1 MALLRMSSK
10 LLTPLSSRVS
20 FTTRQLSALSFV
32 PQLRS
37 SIPKSLPAIHRLVES
52 YERDVQTF
60 KPNDSIQSDVVF
72 ANNHLRLSGIDVVG
86 FDYDYTLCHYTE
98 ELQHLIYAMARDYM
112 VGKLRYPE
120 GVSVLQ
126 YDPSFAIRGLT
137 IDKQKGLLCK
147 ISSHQK
153 LSNTAV
159 FRGRQRLSRDEIMEL
174 YGGSRHIS
182 VQDRDYMEPLND
194 LFSVAHACLFADV
207 VQYMIDRDIEYEP
220 IALVEDVNQAIANVH
235 LSGEMHKEVAHDLP
249 KYIEPNPTLRPLLE
263 RIRNSGKKSF
273 LCTNSSFSY
282 INAGLK
288 YMLGD
293 DWRELFDVV
302 IASARKPKFYTRQRS
317 FRKLDTGHKQVQW
330 HAVRSL
336 HRGEVYTQGSVYQLS
351 KLTGWVGNRVL
362 YIGDNLFADLVEPS
376 RANGWRTGAIIRE
389 LEDEMRVQ
397 RTPEYQRLAFQIN
410 KIEELM
416 RNIQNELRS
425 EPIPQNHVFVDQLVN
440 VHEALQM
447 EMENLIN
454 ANFGSV
460 FRADAYP
467 SQFAF
472 LVQRY
477 VDIYSARLENLL
489 EYPSSHT
496 FYPERIAMP
505 HEYPAEAPRCN

>member
-1 MALLRMSSK
+1 MALLRASK
-10 LLTPLSSRVS
+10 ALLASSRCGVS
-20 FTTRQLSALSFV
+20 SRRLSALSFV
-32 PQLRS
+32 PELRAA
-37 SIPKSLPAIHRLVES
+37 IPQTLPAIHNLVAD
-52 YERDVQTF
+52 YERDLQTF
-60 KPNDSIQSDVVF
+60 QPSSYIPPDVVF
-72 ANNHLRLSGIDVVG
+72 ANNHLKLSAIDVVG

-112 VGKLRYPE
+112 VSNLRYPE

-153 LSNTAV
+153 LSTAAV

-182 VQDRDYMEPLND
+182 VRDRDYNMEPLND

-207 VQYMIDRDIEYEP
+207 VQYMMDRDIEYEP
-220 IALVEDVNQAIANVH
+220 IALVEDVHQAIANVH
-235 LSGEMHKEVAHDLP
+235 LSGEMHREVAQDPP

-263 RIRNSGKKSF
+263 RIRSSGKKSF
-273 LCTNSSFSY
+273 LCTNSSFPY
-282 INAGLK
+282 INAGLRH
-288 YMLGD
+288 MLGD
-293 DWRELFDVV
+293 EWRELFDVV
-302 IASARKPKFYTRQRS
+302 SVSANKPKFYTRKRS
-317 FRKLDTGHKQVQW
+317 FRHLDTENKQVQW
-330 HAVRSL
+330 HAVRAL
-336 HRGEVYTQGSVYQLS
+336 DRGQVYTQGSVYQLA

-362 YIGDNLFADLVEPS
+362 YIGDSIFSDLVEPS

-389 LEDEMRVQ
+389 LEDEMRVH
-397 RTPEYQRLAFQIN
+397 RTPEYQRLAFQIH
-410 KIEELM
+410 KVEELM
-416 RNIQNELRS
+416 RNIQNQLRS
-425 EPIPQNHVFVDQLVN
+425 EPIPQNHGFVDQLVD
-440 VHEALQM
+440 VHEELQM
-447 EMENLIN
+447 AMENLVN

-472 LVQRY
+472 FVQRY

-489 EYPSSHT
+489 EYPSNHT
-496 FYPERIAMP
+496 FYPERIGMP
-505 HEYPAEAPRCN
+505 HEEPVGVPRYE

>member
-1 MALLRMSSK
+1 MALLRA
-10 LLTPLSSRVS
+10 SSRLLAPS
-20 FTTRQLSALSFV
+20 LARRFSALSIV
-32 PQLRS
+32 PQLRA
-37 SIPKSLPAIHRLVES
+37 SIPSSLPAIHCLVES

-60 KPNDSIQSDVVF
+60 NPKTAFRSDVVF

-98 ELQHLIYAMARDYM
+98 ELQHLIYSMARDYL

-159 FRGRQRLSRDEIMEL
+159 FRGRQRLSRDEIIEL

-182 VQDRDYMEPLND
+182 VSDRDYNMEPLND

-207 VQYMIDRDIEYEP
+207 VQYMMDRDIEYEP
-220 IALVEDVNQAIANVH
+220 VALVEDVNQAIANVH
-235 LSGEMHKEVAHDLP
+235 LSGDMHKEVALDLP
-249 KYIEPNPTLRPLLE
+249 KYIEPSPTLRPLLE
-263 RIRNSGKKSF
+263 RIRNSGKKTF
-273 LCTNSSFSY
+273 LCTNSSFAY

-302 IASARKPKFYTRQRS
+302 IVSARKPKFYTRQRS
-317 FRKLDTGHKQVQW
+317 FRKLDIGHKQVQW
-330 HAVRSL
+330 HAVRAL
-336 HRGEVYTQGSVYQLS
+336 ERGDVYTQGSLYHLS
-351 KLTGWVGNRVL
+351 KLTGWVGSRVL
-362 YIGDNLFADLVEPS
+362 YIGDNLFSDLVEPS

-389 LEDEMRVQ
+389 LEDEMKVQ

-410 KIEELM
+410 KFEELM

-425 EPIPQNHVFVDQLVN
+425 EPVPQLVN
-440 VHEALQM
+440 VHEALQT

-454 ANFGSV
+454 VNFGSV
-460 FRADAYP
+460 FRADTYP

-472 LVQRY
+472 IVQRY

-489 EYPSSHT
+489 EYPSNHT

-505 HEYPAEAPRCN
+505 HEQPKGP

>member
-1 MALLRMSSK
+1 MALLRATSK
-10 LLTPLSSRVS
+10 LLLPSRSPLSVRR
-20 FTTRQLSALSFV
+20 FSALSFV
-32 PQLRS
+32 PELRA
-37 SIPKSLPAIHRLVES
+37 SIPSSLPAIRQLVER

-60 KPNDSIQSDVVF
+60 QPNDSIQSDVVF

-86 FDYDYTLCHYTE
+86 FDYDYTLCHYSE

-112 VGKLRYPE
+112 VSKLRYPE
-120 GVSVLQ
+120 GLSVLQ

-159 FRGRQRLSRDEIMEL
+159 FRGRHRLSRDEIMEL

-182 VQDRDYMEPLND
+182 VHDRDSNMEPLND

-220 IALVEDVNQAIANVH
+220 IALVEDVNQAITNVH
-235 LSGEMHKEVAHDLP
+235 LSGEMHKEVARDLP
-249 KYIEPNPTLRPLLE
+249 KYIEPNPALRPLLE
-263 RIRNSGKKSF
+263 RIR
-273 LCTNSSFSY
+273 
-282 INAGLK
+282 
-288 YMLGD
+288 
-293 DWRELFDVV
+293 LFDVV
-302 IASARKPKFYTRQRS
+302 IVSARKPKFYTRQRS
-317 FRKLDTGHKQVQW
+317 FRMLDIGHKQVQW
-330 HAVRSL
+330 HAVRAL

-351 KLTGWVGNRVL
+351 KLTGWVGSRVL
-362 YIGDNLFADLVEPS
+362 YIGDNLFSDLVEPS

-389 LEDEMRVQ
+389 LEDEMRVH
-397 RTPEYQRLAFQIN
+397 RTPEYQRLAFQIS

-416 RNIQNELRS
+416 RSIQNELRS
-425 EPIPQNHVFVDQLVN
+425 EPVPQNHAFVDQLVN

-447 EMENLIN
+447 EMENLVN
-454 ANFGSV
+454 VNFGSV
-460 FRADAYP
+460 FRADTYP

-477 VDIYSARLENLL
+477 VDIYSARLEDLL
-489 EYPSSHT
+489 EYPSNHT

-505 HEYPAEAPRCN
+505 HEYPAEAP

>member
-1 MALLRMSSK
+1 MALLRATSK
-10 LLTPLSSRVS
+10 LLLPSRSPLSVRR
-20 FTTRQLSALSFV
+20 FSALSFV
-32 PQLRS
+32 PELRA
-37 SIPKSLPAIHRLVES
+37 SIPSSLPAIRQLSSATRCGVEFHWRLLRILWLKLDYVPHEQ
-52 YERDVQTF
+52 RDVQTF
-60 KPNDSIQSDVVF
+60 QPNDSIQSDVVF
-72 ANNHLRLSGIDVVG
+72 ANNHLRYEDNEDALRTEFDSDVGAVSTRLSGIDVVG
-86 FDYDYTLCHYTE
+86 FDYDYTLCHYSE

-112 VGKLRYPE
+112 VSKLRYPE
-120 GVSVLQ
+120 GLSVLQ

-159 FRGRQRLSRDEIMEL
+159 FRGRHRLSRDEIMEL

-182 VQDRDYMEPLND
+182 VHDRDYNMEPLND

-220 IALVEDVNQAIANVH
+220 IALVEDVNQAITNVH
-235 LSGEMHKEVAHDLP
+235 LSGEMHKEVARDLP
-249 KYIEPNPTLRPLLE
+249 KYIEPNPALRPLLE
-263 RIRNSGKKSF
+263 RIRDSGKKSF
-273 LCTNSSFSY
+273 LCTNSSFPY

-302 IASARKPKFYTRQRS
+302 IVSARKPKFYTRQRS
-317 FRKLDTGHKQVQW
+317 FRMLDIGHKQV
-330 HAVRSL
+330 
-336 HRGEVYTQGSVYQLS
+336 
-351 KLTGWVGNRVL
+351 
-362 YIGDNLFADLVEPS
+362 
-376 RANGWRTGAIIRE
+376 
-389 LEDEMRVQ
+389 
-397 RTPEYQRLAFQIN
+397 QIN

-416 RNIQNELRS
+416 RSIQNELRS
-425 EPIPQNHVFVDQLVN
+425 EPVPQNHAFVDQLVN

-447 EMENLIN
+447 EMENLVN
-454 ANFGSV
+454 VNFGSV
-460 FRADAYP
+460 FRADTYP

-477 VDIYSARLENLL
+477 VDIYSARLEDLL
-489 EYPSSHT
+489 EYPSNHT

-505 HEYPAEAPRCN
+505 HEYPAEAPR

>member
-1 MALLRMSSK
+1 MALVRASSK
-10 LLTPLSSRVS
+10 LLLTLRISPSAR
-20 FTTRQLSALSFV
+20 RLSALSFV
-32 PQLRS
+32 PQLRA
-37 SIPKSLPAIHRLVES
+37 SIPPSLPTIHIWS
-52 YERDVQTF
+52 SAT
-60 KPNDSIQSDVVF
+60 
-72 ANNHLRLSGIDVVG
+72 RLSGIDVVG
-86 FDYDYTLCHYTE
+86 FDYDYTLCHYSE

-112 VGKLRYPE
+112 VSKLRYPE

-159 FRGRQRLSRDEIMEL
+159 FRGRHRLSRNEVMEL

-182 VQDRDYMEPLND
+182 VRDRDYNMEPLND

-220 IALVEDVNQAIANVH
+220 IALVEDVNQAITNVH
-235 LSGEMHKEVAHDLP
+235 LSGEMHKE
-249 KYIEPNPTLRPLLE
+249 
-263 RIRNSGKKSF
+263 NSGKKSF
-273 LCTNSSFSY
+273 LCTNSSFPY

-302 IASARKPKFYTRQRS
+302 IVSARKPKFYTRQRS
-317 FRKLDTGHKQVQW
+317 FRMLDIGHKQVQW
-330 HAVRSL
+330 QAVRAL

-351 KLTGWVGNRVL
+351 KLTGWVGSRVL
-362 YIGDNLFADLVEPS
+362 YIGDNLFSDLVEPS

-389 LEDEMRVQ
+389 LEDEMNVH
-397 RTPEYQRLAFQIN
+397 RTPEYQRLAFQIS

-416 RNIQNELRS
+416 RSIQNELRS
-425 EPIPQNHVFVDQLVN
+425 EPVPQNHAFVDQLVN
-440 VHEALQM
+440 VHEALQT
-447 EMENLIN
+447 EMENLVN
-454 ANFGSV
+454 VNFGSV
-460 FRADAYP
+460 FRADTYP

-489 EYPSSHT
+489 EYPSNHT

-505 HEYPAEAPRCN
+505 HEYPAEASRYD

>member
-1 MALLRMSSK
+1 
-10 LLTPLSSRVS
+10 
-20 FTTRQLSALSFV
+20 
-32 PQLRS
+32 
-37 SIPKSLPAIHRLVES
+37 
-52 YERDVQTF
+52 
-60 KPNDSIQSDVVF
+60 
-72 ANNHLRLSGIDVVG
+72 
-86 FDYDYTLCHYTE
+86 
-98 ELQHLIYAMARDYM
+98 
-112 VGKLRYPE
+112 
-120 GVSVLQ
+120 
-126 YDPSFAIRGLT
+126 
-137 IDKQKGLLCK
+137 
-147 ISSHQK
+147 
-153 LSNTAV
+153 
-159 FRGRQRLSRDEIMEL
+159 MEL

-182 VQDRDYMEPLND
+182 VHDRDYTMEPLND

-220 IALVEDVNQAIANVH
+220 IALVEDVNQAITNVH
-235 LSGEMHKEVAHDLP
+235 LSGEMHKEVALDLP

-273 LCTNSSFSY
+273 LCTNSSFPY

-302 IASARKPKFYTRQRS
+302 IVSARKPKFYTRQRA
-317 FRKLDTGHKQVQW
+317 FRMLDIGHKQVQW
-330 HAVRSL
+330 HAVRAL

-362 YIGDNLFADLVEPS
+362 YIGDNLFSDLVEPS

-410 KIEELM
+410 KIEALM
-416 RNIQNELRS
+416 RSIQNELRS
-425 EPIPQNHVFVDQLVN
+425 EPAPQNHAFVDQLVN

-454 ANFGSV
+454 VNFGSV
-460 FRADAYP
+460 FRADTYP

-489 EYPSSHT
+489 EYPSNHT
-496 FYPERIAMP
+496 FYPERIGMP
-505 HEYPAEAPRCN
+505 HEYPTEAPQYD

>member
-1 MALLRMSSK
+1 MALLRTSRT
-10 LLTPLSSRVS
+10 LLASSRCS
-20 FTTRQLSALSFV
+20 LNSRQLSALSFV
-32 PQLRS
+32 PELRAA
-37 SIPKSLPAIHRLVES
+37 IPKTLPTIHNLVAG
-52 YERDVQTF
+52 YERDLQTF
-60 KPNDSIQSDVVF
+60 KPNTYIPPDVVF
-72 ANNHLRLSGIDVVG
+72 ANNHLKLSTIDVVG

-98 ELQHLIYAMARDYM
+98 ELQHLIYAMARDHM
-112 VGKLRYPE
+112 VSKLKYPE

-153 LSNTAV
+153 LSTAAV
-159 FRGRQRLSRDEIMEL
+159 FRGRQRLSRDEIMDL
-174 YGGSRHIS
+174 YDGSRHIS
-182 VQDRDYMEPLND
+182 VRDRDYNMEPLND

-220 IALVEDVNQAIANVH
+220 IALVEDVHQAIANVH
-235 LSGEMHKEVAHDLP
+235 LSGEMHKEVAQDPP

-263 RIRNSGKKSF
+263 RIR
-273 LCTNSSFSY
+273 
-282 INAGLK
+282 
-288 YMLGD
+288 
-293 DWRELFDVV
+293 LFDVV
-302 IASARKPKFYTRQRS
+302 IVSARKPKFYTRKRS
-317 FRKLDTGHKQVQW
+317 FRLLDIGHKQVQW
-330 HAVRSL
+330 HAVRAL
-336 HRGEVYTQGSVYQLS
+336 DRGEVYTQGSVYQLS

-362 YIGDNLFADLVEPS
+362 YIGLFSDLVEPS

-389 LEDEMRVQ
+389 LEDEMRVH

-410 KIEELM
+410 KVEELM

-425 EPIPQNHVFVDQLVN
+425 ELNPQNHGFVDQLVD
-440 VHEALQM
+440 VHEELQRA
-447 EMENLIN
+447 MENLIN

-472 LVQRY
+472 FVQRY

-489 EYPSSHT
+489 EYPSNHT
-496 FYPERIAMP
+496 FYPERIGMP
-505 HEYPAEAPRCN
+505 HEQSVGMSRYE

>member
-1 MALLRMSSK
+1 MALLRATSK
-10 LLTPLSSRVS
+10 LLLPSRSPLSVRR
-20 FTTRQLSALSFV
+20 FSALSFV
-32 PQLRS
+32 PELRA
-37 SIPKSLPAIHRLVES
+37 SIPSSLPAIHQLVES
-52 YERDVQTF
+52 YEC
-60 KPNDSIQSDVVF
+60 
-72 ANNHLRLSGIDVVG
+72 A
-86 FDYDYTLCHYTE
+86 DYDYTLCHYSE

-112 VGKLRYPE
+112 VSKLRYPE
-120 GVSVLQ
+120 GLSVLQ

-159 FRGRQRLSRDEIMEL
+159 FRGRHRLSRDEIMEL

-182 VQDRDYMEPLND
+182 VHDRDYNMEPLND

-220 IALVEDVNQAIANVH
+220 IALVEDVNQAITNVH
-235 LSGEMHKEVAHDLP
+235 LSGEMHKEVARDLP
-249 KYIEPNPTLRPLLE
+249 KYIEPNPALRPLLE
-263 RIRNSGKKSF
+263 RIRDSGKKSF
-273 LCTNSSFSY
+273 LCTNSSFPY
-282 INAGLK
+282 INAGLR

-302 IASARKPKFYTRQRS
+302 IVSARKPKFYTRQRS
-317 FRKLDTGHKQVQW
+317 FRMLDIRHKQVQW
-330 HAVRSL
+330 HAVRAL

-351 KLTGWVGNRVL
+351 KLTGWVGSRVL
-362 YIGDNLFADLVEPS
+362 YIGDNLFSDLVEPS
-376 RANGWRTGAIIRE
+376 RANGWRTGAIIR
-389 LEDEMRVQ
+389 
-397 RTPEYQRLAFQIN
+397 

-416 RNIQNELRS
+416 RSIQNELRS
-425 EPIPQNHVFVDQLVN
+425 EPVPQQNHAFVDQLVN

-447 EMENLIN
+447 EMENLVN
-454 ANFGSV
+454 VNFGSV
-460 FRADAYP
+460 FRADTYP

-477 VDIYSARLENLL
+477 VDIYSARLEDLL
-489 EYPSSHT
+489 EYPSNHT

-505 HEYPAEAPRCN
+505 HEYPAEAPR